1 MLCGI
6 VIAYTNTVVFT
17 VSFVSCIDFGGVCIF
32 CLSICERVVQEETF
46 SAVTSAQELPHN
58 KIRLYKRMSP
68 E

>member
-6 VIAYTNTVVFT
+6 VIACTNTVVFT

-32 CLSICERVVQEETF
+32 CLSICERAVQEETF

>member
-1 MLCGI
+1 VRM
-6 VIAYTNTVVFT
+6 VV
-17 VSFVSCIDFGGVCIF
+17 
-32 CLSICERVVQEETF
+32 EEETF